1 MSTIHISCPHC
12 SFTREVPAD
21 KVPDEPVQVTCPK
34 CKQPFDFD
42 KISAARRNRQTMVAP
57 PPLPDTPPPLPEPPP
72 QPEPQP
78 ALDTARPVVTSP
90 IRRELMGVG
99 ELFSS
104 TWELF
109 KQRWLLLLGIIL
121 ATVLALMVPPV
132 LAALALA
139 GSAKGSFIGMVAFIM
154 GMGIAFIL
162 STLIAFWGMA
172 ALLNAAVHQQI
183 GFSESFERAKRN
195 WIALGW
201 ASTLYSFIVGG
212 ASLLFIIPGILTGI
226 WFFSCGYL
234 VVAEDTRGM
243 NSLLKSKALVSGRFL
258 PVFGRLLLTWLLSV
272 VLGMIPVIGPVLSI
286 LFAPFSVLYSVRL
299 YQDLSDTA
307 GPVSWSSTDGTK
319 AGWLLLGLAGYLVI
333 PLLIFLMLGA
343 AFMDSVAPLFRMMF
357 EQGKLQHMSGL
368 YELMVGF
375 LH

>member
-1 MSTIHISCPHC
+1 MSIITICCPHC
-12 SFTREVPAD
+12 AFSRQVPAD

-34 CKQPFDFD
+34 CKQAFDFD
-42 KISAARRNRQTMVAP
+42 KISAALRTSQEPVP
-57 PPLPDTPPPLPEPPP
+57 PPPLPEPPP
-72 QPEPQP
+72 LPPQPEQAPEP
-78 ALDTARPVVTSP
+78 ASRPASPVTE
-90 IRRELMGVG
+90 RRELMSIG

-104 TWELF
+104 SWELY
-109 KQRWLLLLGIIL
+109 KQRWLLLLGIML
-121 ATVLALMVPPV
+121 ATFMAMIVPPA
-132 LAALALA
+132 LAALTLS
-139 GSAKGSFIGMVAFIM
+139 GSAKGSFSGMVAFFM
-154 GMGIAFIL
+154 GMGIAALIAAM
-162 STLIAFWGMA
+162 IAFWGMA